1 MRSNTSTSPKS
12 SAAERLLGLAAEVG
26 DAPRVKRNEIMSLT
40 SAGWRTQRRRF
51 FGPPLRRSPA
61 APTARPQASQRLM
74 RSATDLDT
82 GVEVRAWTAP
92 PHGWPQSAFS
102 DGGATLFPTQTVL
115 PSVDTAAMLF
125 SALQVTARKHSPS
138 SPSISHSTSPP
149 DQITST
155 CRKRATQTDHIPDG
169 TNKKFTIL

>member
-1 MRSNTSTSPKS
+1 
-12 SAAERLLGLAAEVG
+12 
-26 DAPRVKRNEIMSLT
+26 
-40 SAGWRTQRRRF
+40 
-51 FGPPLRRSPA
+51 
-61 APTARPQASQRLM
+61 M

-82 GVEVRAWTAP
+82 GVEVRAWPTP

-102 DGGATLFPTQTVL
+102 GVGATLFPTQTVL

-125 SALQVTARKHSPS
+125 SALLALGQINMRKVTARKHSPS

-155 CRKRATQTDHIPDG
+155 CRKRATQDHIPGG